1 MMKSLIM
8 ELCAYLMRY
17 LKTNNKLID
26 GTPKHTSVQNLK
38 KIRHLHLCFFVLTV
52 GRTDER
58 TDGRTDGQTDGRT
71 DSAIP

>member
-1 MMKSLIM
+1 MTLGMPKMLKSLIM
-8 ELCAYLMRY
+8 ELCAYLMRQ

-26 GTPKHTSVQNLK
+26 GTPKHTCVQNLK

-58 TDGRTDGQTDGRT
+58 TDGRTD
-71 DSAIP
+71 SAIP